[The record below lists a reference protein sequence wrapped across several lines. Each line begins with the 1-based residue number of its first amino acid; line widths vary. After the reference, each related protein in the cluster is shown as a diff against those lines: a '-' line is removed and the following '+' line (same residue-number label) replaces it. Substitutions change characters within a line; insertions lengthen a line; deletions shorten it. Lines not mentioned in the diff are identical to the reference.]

1 MSRRASIENIL
12 RRRFPGATLEV
23 EDDSGRHAG
32 HPGSRPG
39 GGTHFSV
46 VVIAGEFSGLSR
58 LARQRLV
65 HEALAAEFKS
75 GLHALSLKLLAP
87 GERA

>member
-12 RRRFPGATLEV
+12 RKRFPGASIAV
-23 EDDSGRHAG
+23 EDESHRHKGHAG
-32 HPGSRPG
+32 AQPE

-46 VVIAGEFSGLSR
+46 MVISTEFEGLSR

-65 HEALAAEFKS
+65 HEALDAEFKS
-75 GLHALSLKLLAP
+75 GLHALSLKLFAP
-87 GERA
+87 GES